1 MKINRRECVGWLG
14 VALAGAGLGVLPRSA
29 MARRVPLT
37 YFGWTPLDRG
47 PTTRKDVTGG
57 TWSRLNVIKGDGT
70 NSLLVAMDGAFV
82 LVDTKSAP
90 LGAMLRQ
97 HFGYFHGN
105 ASPPGLVINT
115 HYHRDT
121 TGGNEAF
128 KGLVDIV
135 AHPAAIR
142 RIGNQ
147 HVSYQIAAEEY
158 FRNAESFDKI
168 RRGFVDSSL
177 EKTKAGFKAWTPES
191 FKPTRAMEPATS
203 GAMEAISVGTGAG
216 KIELE
221 LYHFGPGHT
230 DGDIVVRFP
239 KYNVMH
245 VGDLC
250 FNRCH
255 AFIDRGASSSTG
267 AWTNVLGKVIDLCN
281 KDTIIVPGNGE
292 VTDVQGLKD
301 QITYFDVVRE
311 AVKKL
316 VDAKEQRSA
325 AERLEIERFKEY
337 GLPQV
342 RAVCFGA
349 VYDELTRDGGGK

>member
-1 MKINRRECVGWLG
+1 MALTRRECLG
-14 VALAGAGLGVLPRSA
+14 MLAAGAAGAMGSAGWPRVA
-29 MARRVPLT
+29 HARRAPLT
-37 YFGWTPLDRG
+37 YFAWTPILRG
-47 PTTRKDVTGG
+47 PLDPAGRVGG
-57 TWSRLNVIKGDGT
+57 TRSRLNVILGDGT
-70 NSLLVAMDGAFV
+70 NSLLVASESAWM

-90 LGAMLRQ
+90 VGAMLRD
-97 HFGYFHGN
+97 HFKYFKAN
-105 ASPPGLVINT
+105 AAQPGLVINT

-128 KGLVDIV
+128 LGATPII
-135 AHPAAIR
+135 AHPNAIR
-142 RIGNQ
+142 RIRNQ
-147 HVSYQIAAEEY
+147 HISYRIAAETF
-158 FRNAESFDKI
+158 FRAQEGGDKLKQ
-168 RRGFVDSSL
+168 GFVDASL
-177 EKTKAGFKAWTPES
+177 GRTREKFAAWMPED
-191 FKPTRAMEPATS
+191 FLPGRAMEGPV
-203 GAMEAISVGTGAG
+203 EIVSVGTGAG
-216 KIELE
+216 KIEAE

-239 KYNVMH
+239 AFNVMH

-255 AFIDRGASSSTG
+255 AFIDRGAASTTA
-267 AWTNVLGKVIDLCN
+267 AWTGVLNKVIDLCD

-301 QITYFDVVRE
+301 QISYFDQVRA

-316 VDAKEQRSA
+316 VDAGEQRSA
-325 AERLEIERFKEY
+325 AERLEIERFKDY

-349 VYDELTRDGGGK
+349 VYDELTRGAK